1 MFPISKEEHSK
12 YGYSKTSV
20 HLYQNW
26 KAKYVLFCLISR
38 IPAASWDGI
47 MHDLMKKYSA
57 TVDCSSEK
65 GVNNYADGALALAGN
80 RAAGIH
86 ESVNSYI
93 TI

>member
-1 MFPISKEEHSK
+1 
-12 YGYSKTSV
+12 
-20 HLYQNW
+20 
-26 KAKYVLFCLISR
+26 
-38 IPAASWDGI
+38 

-86 ESVNSYI
+86 ESVNSTPFKNVQIYDI
-93 TI
+93 GYVDCIVLSMVKRC